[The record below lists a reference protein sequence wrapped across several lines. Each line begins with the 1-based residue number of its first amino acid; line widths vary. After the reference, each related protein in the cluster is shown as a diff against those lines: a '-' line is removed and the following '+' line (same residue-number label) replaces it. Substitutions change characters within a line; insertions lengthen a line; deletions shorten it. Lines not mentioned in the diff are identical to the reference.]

1 MSRYHLLSTIFAHI
15 IYTVEAEGEG
25 CPDLS
30 FYTHHDR
37 EAFDTFMNSQ
47 VQQYNNEPVYFK
59 IPSGPAPYKYC
70 LRDVRIPDAIGGT
83 SCRPKEGEGGEP
95 NNRCMLLIGMHALDG
110 ESSDT
115 LSPVFDRDGY
125 SCLCQGYSFYEDAA
139 NTTFGSGTCG
149 ITNFNEWAVT
159 CPQVGMRDEQNI
171 SVVISACP
179 ENRPDLNGCNV
190 CGGET
195 SLGPITVRPLKVAAK
210 TIEKCA
216 SHAWH
221 INPL

>member
-1 MSRYHLLSTIFAHI
+1 MHSVVKVLVLYLQCSIAMATPVYARATHSTKMLPTRHLG
-15 IYTVEAEGEG
+15 V
-25 CPDLS
+25 
-30 FYTHHDR
+30 
-37 EAFDTFMNSQ
+37 
-47 VQQYNNEPVYFK
+47 EPV
-59 IPSGPAPYKYC
+59 
-70 LRDVRIPDAIGGT
+70 
-83 SCRPKEGEGGEP
+83 
-95 NNRCMLLIGMHALDG
+95 
-110 ESSDT
+110 
-115 LSPVFDRDGY
+115 
-125 SCLCQGYSFYEDAA
+125 
-139 NTTFGSGTCG
+139 G